1 MTLKSLP
8 STYNKD
14 LQNDKEAMFTTYDKL
29 IMLLQVAA
37 GTMSTLKVFIF
48 GGYLFF

>member
-29 IMLLQVAA
+29 LVILNVAIGTLSTLQVFELTQ
-37 GTMSTLKVFIF
+37 TMLS
-48 GGYLFF
+48 